1 MTRPPLYTRRP
12 FLAGLLRQLPL
23 LVVLLAVGTG
33 LLMVTF
39 EHWRRGL
46 VVVGRALVGGGL
58 LRLLLPLRRV
68 GFLAVRSRPV
78 DVVLLVGVGV
88 LRLLLPVRRVGFL
101 AVRTRPTDV
110 VLMVGAG
117 LALTVIALMLP
128 DA

>member
-1 MTRPPLYTRRP
+1 VSVSRSPLYVRRP

-23 LVVLLAVGTG
+23 LAVLVGVAVG
-33 LLMVTF
+33 LVMVAF

-46 VVVGRALVGGGL
+46 VVVGLVLVGGGV

-88 LRLLLPVRRVGFL
+88 TLTAFAL
-101 AVRTRPTDV
+101 AVPGD
-110 VLMVGAG
+110 
-117 LALTVIALMLP
+117 
-128 DA
+128 